1 MFMDL
6 VVRSQNDE
14 SVCFFVYENK
24 QNKGGQTFGSG
35 DTIKLDGQVG
45 PVSDG
50 YIRPQMAHVWPAGHS
65 FPSSVLQAFRCSFV
79 RTTNPL
85 FLSLLS
91 ILPTFFSGDVESAVE
106 LLDSL
111 YTSPDNNNHSMSFV
125 FRKVLEE
132 DNDKALDKCK
142 T

>member
-1 MFMDL
+1 M
-6 VVRSQNDE
+6 
-14 SVCFFVYENK
+14 
-24 QNKGGQTFGSG
+24 
-35 DTIKLDGQVG
+35 
-45 PVSDG
+45 
-50 YIRPQMAHVWPAGHS
+50 WPSGHS
-65 FPSSVLQAFRCSFV
+65 FPTRVLQAFRCSFV

-91 ILPTFFSGDVESAVE
+91 ILTTFFSGDVESAVE

-111 YTSPDNNNHSMSFV
+111 YTSPDSNNHSMSFV